1 MKLLSGA
8 PFAKQLRSEIRGKK
22 MAVEFLPPRPYP
34 RFPKDLAATN
44 TKFRARKCAVIDEL
58 R

>member
-1 MKLLSGA
+1 M
-8 PFAKQLRSEIRGKK
+8 QLRSEIRGKENGGGVP
-22 MAVEFLPPRPYP
+22 ASTPISP